1 MSKKTLLNEGT
12 VRRFMKLAEIEPLT
26 RTFFENYSAS
36 EETLEEE
43 GLYEYDDD
51 GLLEEDD
58 FILED
63 EDDPMSPPEE
73 GDLEGDLEGE
83 EDLGDLEGEGEED
96 PLGELSTELADV
108 IADKLREMES
118 EGALEIS
125 TGEPTEEV
133 DLSVEEPEEG
143 DEDLGDLEGEP
154 EEGEPGEEEMVTE
167 IARRVAKRILST
179 KKRR

>member
-1 MSKKTLLNEGT
+1 
-12 VRRFMKLAEIEPLT
+12 
-26 RTFFENYSAS
+26 
-36 EETLEEE
+36 
-43 GLYEYDDD
+43 
-51 GLLEEDD
+51 
-58 FILED
+58 
-63 EDDPMSPPEE
+63 
-73 GDLEGDLEGE
+73 
-83 EDLGDLEGEGEED
+83 
-96 PLGELSTELADV
+96 
-108 IADKLREMES
+108 
-118 EGALEIS
+118 LEIS